1 MNRPKRPNF
10 PPPRRRPSGPP
21 STSTPG
27 GGGPPRRRSA
37 LDVIPQNV
45 EPRFQV
51 LSSGVDRQALMG
63 SAQPL
68 ELVVIQGFTRE
79 IEDVF
84 QGYKGHPDEFWSK
97 NPRLLETAR
106 KLDEVL
112 ARIQE
117 RKSGS

>member
-1 MNRPKRPNF
+1 MNRPRRPNY

-21 STSTPG
+21 SSTPG

-37 LDVIPQNV
+37 LDLIPQNV
-45 EPRFQV
+45 EPRFEI
-51 LSSGVDRQALMG
+51 LGSGVDRQALLS

-68 ELVVIQGFTRE
+68 ELVVVQGFTRE

-84 QGYKGHPDEFWSK
+84 QGYKGRPDEFWIK
-97 NPRLLETAR
+97 NAGLLETAR

-112 ARIQE
+112 VRIQE
-117 RKSGS
+117 RKAGG